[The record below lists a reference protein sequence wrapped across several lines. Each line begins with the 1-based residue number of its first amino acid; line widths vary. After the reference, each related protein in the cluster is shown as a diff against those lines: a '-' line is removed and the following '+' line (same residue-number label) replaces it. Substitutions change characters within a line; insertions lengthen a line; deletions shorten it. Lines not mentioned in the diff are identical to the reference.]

1 MSNTIIKSSI
11 IKFSGFCNIGL
22 ALSLAIVPLHPLLGI
37 EIPAVWAILLGALLM
52 YTASTLIIGSSDLNR
67 YGSVIIHEAMLR
79 FAAAGLLIYAA
90 LFIEGFGPMI
100 LLAGIS
106 DAMWGLVYL
115 VIVPKATHMSI
126 GELFRNENTSFQS

>member
-79 FAAAGLLIYAA
+79 FTAAGLLIYAA
-90 LFIEGFGPMI
+90 LFIEGFGPVI

-115 VIVPKATHMSI
+115 VVVPKATHMSI

>member
-115 VIVPKATHMSI
+115 VVVPKATHMSI

>member
-1 MSNTIIKSSI
+1 MSQTIIKSGI
-11 IKFSGFCNIGL
+11 IKFSGICNIGL
-22 ALSLAIVPLHPLLGI
+22 AITLAAVPLHPLLGV
-37 EIPAVWAILLGALLM
+37 EIPTVWAILLGALLL
-52 YTASTLIIGSSDLNR
+52 YTASTLIIGSSDLQR

-115 VIVPKATHMSI
+115 VVVPKATHMSI